1 MTSVAIDVNMLN
13 ELFDNQKNLDDIFN
27 DDFIFDSS
35 SFIDE
40 YAYETDI
47 ISDDVENHLNKDT
60 SSNSEQKYFLQ
71 NYRRAI
77 SVYMPVVLEIVVI
90 SYCIAYFT

>member
-27 DDFIFDSS
+27 DDFIFDSL
-35 SFIDE
+35 SFVDE
-40 YAYETDI
+40 YESETDI
-47 ISDDVENHLNKDT
+47 VSDDLETHFNKDT
-60 SSNSEQKYFLQ
+60 SSNSEKKYFLQ
-71 NYRRAI
+71 NYKRAF